1 MMNERAASVIEEEL
15 IGDEDVLKIRILER
29 GRHLVLD
36 FGVNVPGSYEAG
48 LIFTEICMGCLG
60 SATLT
65 FKSLGDFQI
74 PFIEVFTDFPVEACM
89 LSQMAGWRVKK
100 EGYFAMASGP
110 ARALARI
117 PSELFREFEYEESSD
132 VAVIA
137 LESSKLP
144 PEDVLDFI
152 AEKCGAERVYALVAP
167 TSSLVGSIQIS
178 GRVAETAIHR
188 IHSLGMD
195 LRNIISCSGTAPVAP
210 IAEDELKAMGRT
222 NDCIIYHGSVS
233 MIVED
238 MMELSNAVSS
248 SSPSFG
254 KPFYELFRE
263 SNFDFYKLDPALFAP
278 AEISVNSRKTGE
290 FRKFGRVHPEILLK
304 SFGYEKIS

>member
-15 IGDEDVLKIRILER
+15 IEEEEALRIRIRER
-29 GRHLVLD
+29 GKHLVID
-36 FGVNVPGSYEAG
+36 CGVEVSGSYEAG

-60 SATLT
+60 TATLT
-65 FKSLGDFQI
+65 FKPLGDFQI
-74 PFIEVFTDFPVEACM
+74 PFIEIFTDFPVEACM
-89 LSQMAGWRVKK
+89 LSQMAGWRLKK
-100 EGYFAMASGP
+100 DGYFAMASGP

-117 PSELFREFEYEESSD
+117 PSELFKEFEYEESSD

-144 PEDVLDFI
+144 PKSVLDFI
-152 AEKCGAERVYALVAP
+152 AERCGAESVYALVAP

-178 GRVAETAIHR
+178 GRVVETALHR
-188 IHSLGMD
+188 IHSLGMN
-195 LRNIISCSGTAPVAP
+195 LRNVISCSGTAPVAP
-210 IAEDELKAMGRT
+210 IAEDDIRAMGRT
-222 NDCIIYHGSVS
+222 NDCIIYHGSVN
-233 MIVED
+233 MIVEE

-254 KPFYELFRE
+254 KPFYELFRD

-278 AEISVNSRKTGE
+278 AEISVNSKKSGE
-290 FRKFGRVHPEILLK
+290 FRKFGKVNPEILLR